1 MNNTICHYIF
11 LDCLQYT
18 DGRYVLKILED
29 LAFGIAPS
37 SSYIHKNVLYCV
49 NPAIY
54 HLQETDPRKLYL
66 GVMEHLLTTQKERS
80 RNEDW
85 KKIRGKKVKELLLMI
100 FVSKKND

>member
-1 MNNTICHYIF
+1 M
-11 LDCLQYT
+11 
-18 DGRYVLKILED
+18 LKILED

-49 NPAIY
+49 NSASY

-66 GVMEHLLTTQKERS
+66 GVMGHLLTTQKERS

-85 KKIRGKKVKELLLMI
+85 KKNRGKKVKELLLMI